1 MKTFPTYKACQTA
14 AGQHIVRIT
23 DSLKFSPGKVTSP
36 NAPGPGRCPLGRS
49 EAAMPP
55 FYTKRK
61 LRQQVAIPAARP
73 HLSGSCWDPKG
84 SPDMRGSLQE
94 PCTADSTCQTPGQIE
109 FSSLYEEERKEALP
123 LDSPFS
129 GLYCGPKG
137 DSASLP
143 GRGLACS
150 HCRPARHGERA
161 PAPGGYL
168 SRHRVR
174 RLPGPPQGRNPRP
187 PPTPGVRT
195 AGGAP
200 EAQAASGILRNLQF
214 SYRVRVTA
222 R

>member
-1 MKTFPTYKACQTA
+1 MP
-14 AGQHIVRIT
+14 IREVRDRYAFI
-23 DSLKFSPGKVTSP
+23 LHK
-36 NAPGPGRCPLGRS
+36 
-49 EAAMPP
+49 
-55 FYTKRK
+55 KRK

-73 HLSGSCWDPKG
+73 QLSGSCGDLKR
-84 SPDMRGSLQE
+84 SPDVRGSLQE
-94 PCTADSTCQTPGQIE
+94 PCTADSTCQTPGQME
-109 FSSLYEEERKEALP
+109 FSPVYEEERKEALP

-129 GLYCGPKG
+129 GLHCGPQG
-137 DSASLP
+137 DRASL
-143 GRGLACS
+143 RGAAS
-150 HCRPARHGERA
+150 PARPACHRECA

-195 AGGAP
+195 AGRAP
-200 EAQAASGILRNLQF
+200 EAQAASGMLRNLQF